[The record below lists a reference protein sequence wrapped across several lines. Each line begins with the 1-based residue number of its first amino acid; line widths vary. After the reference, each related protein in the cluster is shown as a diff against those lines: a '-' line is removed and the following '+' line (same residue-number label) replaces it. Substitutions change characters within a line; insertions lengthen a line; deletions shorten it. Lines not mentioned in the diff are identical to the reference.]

1 MPEAFV
7 QGLEGNTRETCID
20 LLQKSLADT
29 TDLFLA
35 VKQAHWN
42 LKGAAFIGVH
52 KLLDDE
58 ADKLQDFVD
67 TIVERL
73 VILGGEAEGTSH
85 KVVEH
90 TSMEAYPLGIQKW
103 DEHVDAL
110 KDRYMQ
116 VGKHIRSRMAEADE
130 AGDEDTADL
139 FTEVSRGIDKGAWF
153 IGAHTA

>member
-7 QGLEGNTRETCID
+7 RGLEDNARETCID

-35 VKQAHWN
+35 IKQAHWN

-58 ADKLQDFVD
+58 AAKIQDFVD
-67 TIVERL
+67 TIAERL
-73 VILGGEAEGTSH
+73 VILGGTAHGTSQ
-85 KVVEH
+85 KVVENS
-90 TSMEAYPLGIQKW
+90 SMEAYPLDIQKW

-110 KDRYMQ
+110 KERYMEI
-116 VGKHIRSRMAEADE
+116 GKHIRARMAEAGE